1 MCIPG
6 QLLIDRST
14 EIFNEAYS
22 SEWYTFSLKTK
33 KLLRVLFYRSFV
45 PCTLTAG
52 KMFVMSMTMC
62 SSVLQTAMSY
72 FTAFLSIK

>member
-14 EIFNEAYS
+14 EVFEKAYAAA
-22 SEWYTFSLKTK
+22 WYTFSVKTK
-33 KLLRVLFYRSFV
+33 RLLSILLYRSFV

-62 SSVLQTAMSY
+62 SSVCLIYTS
-72 FTAFLSIK
+72 K